1 MNKILIVTSENIS
14 GYKITQTFGEVF
26 GLTTRSKNVVS
37 DFGQSVKSLVG
48 GEIKGYTKLQNTAR
62 DEALERLKENA
73 QKMGANAVVMMRF
86 DTTSSQLGESVSAYG
101 TAVYIEKI

>member
-73 QKMGANAVVMMRF
+73 KKMGANAVVMMRF